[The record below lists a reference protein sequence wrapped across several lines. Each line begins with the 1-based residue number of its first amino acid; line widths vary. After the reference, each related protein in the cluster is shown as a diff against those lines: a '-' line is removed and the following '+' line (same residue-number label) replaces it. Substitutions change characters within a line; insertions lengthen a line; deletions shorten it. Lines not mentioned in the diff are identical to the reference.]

1 MAKNNK
7 LILIIFVL
15 ISLALVSPAVLAE
28 GQGNGEGDNF
38 NDPLPTFAPNAW
50 DIEFEYPSS
59 EPAGDGA
66 GIDIAGMNDII
77 TVQFEAYY
85 FDENGRRIFV
95 RGAEGGYELGRGRPV
110 DVPNPSSRIGLTAPY
125 GIPSDEVYYRL
136 IVTSAFTNGYLDTSF
151 MEGVEYCV
159 SVDLNLP
166 VNLLPK
172 NITDIN
178 VDMSVLASVYV
189 SSIPADWTTY
199 YTDSYG
205 LFFPTQSLRTSPS
218 VEIPGGGSINFQS
231 STLFVVFKADGN
243 IFSNSPSFSGSFSDY
258 YNITKET
265 DDSIFTRLFSF
276 DSDDLVTWL
285 QGRDTG
291 ASACTD
297 LLLGVFHQMKR
308 EYEKDNSDSLLSFD
322 GFNLNIGGTDYG
334 QIIPS
339 FSISTGFDTVTVNG
353 EETYTG
359 KFGEILSTIRRYVT
373 YFLAIVFLYTYIK
386 MYLRLFGVK
395 SERVVE

>member
-1 MAKNNK
+1 MTRNKK
-7 LILIIFVL
+7 LIIGLFILFA
-15 ISLALVSPAVLAE
+15 LALVSPAVLGE
-28 GQGNGEGDNF
+28 GQGNGEGDDF

-50 DIEFEYPSS
+50 DIEFEYPSG

-66 GIDIAGMNDII
+66 GIDIAGMNDTIS
-77 TVQFEAYY
+77 VQFEAYY

-95 RGAEGGYELGRGRPV
+95 RAANGGYETGRGLII
-110 DVPNPSSRIGLTAPY
+110 DVPNPSSRIQLTAPY

-136 IVTSAFTNGYLDTSF
+136 TVTSSFTNGHLDTTF
-151 MEGVEYCV
+151 MEGVNYCV
-159 SVDLNLP
+159 DADLNLP
-166 VNLLPK
+166 VNLPPK
-172 NITDIN
+172 TISDVN
-178 VDMSVLASVYV
+178 VEMSVRASVHV
-189 SSIPADWTTY
+189 NSIPADWTTRY
-199 YTDSYG
+199 IDSYST
-205 LFFPTQSLRTSPS
+205 FFPTQVLRTRSW
-218 VEIPGGGSINFQS
+218 VEIPGGGSIDFDT

-243 IFSNSPSFSGSFSDY
+243 IFSNAPSFTGNFSDY
-258 YNITKET
+258 YEMTKET

-276 DSDDLVTWL
+276 DSGDLVTWL
-285 QGRDTG
+285 EGRNDG
-291 ASACTD
+291 ASACTE
-297 LLLGVFHQMKR
+297 LLLGTFHQMKR
-308 EYEKDNSDSLLSFD
+308 EHEQDSSDTLFSFD

-353 EETYTG
+353 QETYII
-359 KFGEILSTIRRYVT
+359 EVANILRTIRRYVT

>member
-1 MAKNNK
+1 MTRNKK
-7 LILIIFVL
+7 LIIGLFILFA
-15 ISLALVSPAVLAE
+15 LALVSPAVLAE
-28 GQGNGEGDNF
+28 GQGNGDGDDF

-50 DIEFEYPSS
+50 DIEFEYPSG

-66 GIDIAGMNDII
+66 GIDIAGMNDTIS
-77 TVQFEAYY
+77 VQFEAYY

-95 RGAEGGYELGRGRPV
+95 RGANGGYEIGRGSII
-110 DVPNPSSRIGLTAPY
+110 DVPNPSSRIQLIAPY

-136 IVTSAFTNGYLDTSF
+136 TVTSSFTNGHLDTSF
-151 MEGVEYCV
+151 MEGVNYCIDA
-159 SVDLNLP
+159 DLNLP
-166 VNLLPK
+166 VNLPPK
-172 NITDIN
+172 TISDVN
-178 VDMSVLASVYV
+178 VEMSVLASIHVN
-189 SSIPADWTTY
+189 SIPADWTTFY
-199 YTDSYG
+199 IDSYST
-205 LFFPTQSLRTSPS
+205 FFPSQVLRTRPW
-218 VEIPGGGSINFQS
+218 VEIPGGGSIDFQS
-231 STLFVVFKADGN
+231 STLFVVFKGDGN
-243 IFSNSPSFSGSFSDY
+243 LFSNAPSFTGSFSDY
-258 YNITKET
+258 YEITKET

-276 DSDDLVTWL
+276 NSDDLVTWL
-285 QGRDTG
+285 DGRDSG

-308 EYEKDNSDSLLSFD
+308 EHEQDDSDSILSFD

-339 FSISTGFDTVTVNG
+339 FSVSTGFDTVTVNG

-359 KFGEILSTIRRYVT
+359 KLGEILSTVRRYVT

>member
-1 MAKNNK
+1 MTKNKK
-7 LILIIFVL
+7 LIIGLFVL
-15 ISLALVSPAVLAE
+15 FALVLVAPAVLGE
-28 GQGNGEGDNF
+28 GQGNGEGDDF

-50 DIEFEYPSS
+50 DIEFEYPSC
-59 EPAGDGA
+59 EPSGDGA
-66 GIDIAGMNDII
+66 GIDIAGMNDVIS
-77 TVQFEAYY
+77 VQFEAYY

-95 RGAEGGYELGRGRPV
+95 RGANGGYELGRGSII
-110 DVPNPSSRIGLTAPY
+110 DVPNPSSRISLTAPY

-136 IVTSAFTNGYLDTSF
+136 TVTSSFTNGYLDTSF
-151 MEGVEYCV
+151 MEGINYCIDA
-159 SVDLNLP
+159 DLNLP
-166 VNLLPK
+166 VNLPPK
-172 NITDIN
+172 TISDVN
-178 VDMSVLASVYV
+178 VEMSVLASVHV
-189 SSIPADWTTY
+189 NSIPADWTTH
-199 YTDSYG
+199 YTDSYSS
-205 LFFPTQSLRTSPS
+205 FFPTQVLRTRSW
-218 VEIPGGGSINFQS
+218 VEIPGGGSIDFQS

-243 IFSNSPSFSGSFSDY
+243 IFSNASSFTGSFSDY
-258 YNITKET
+258 YEMTKET

-276 DSDDLVTWL
+276 DSNDLVTWL
-285 QGRDTG
+285 EGRDSG

-308 EYEKDNSDSLLSFD
+308 EYENDNSNSLLSFD
-322 GFNLNIGGTDYG
+322 GFNLNIGGNDYG

-359 KFGEILSTIRRYVT
+359 KLGEILSTIRRYVT